1 MVVQFGISNFL
12 TYFDPAVVQFTTN
25 SKESK
30 FSETDCVGNRF
41 YNCLKYTAIF
51 GSNASGKS
59 SFINAIDFFA
69 NAVRNNN
76 LLKQAANLYCKTKK
90 EHQDIPSSFEIVLS
104 FDDVFYQYGFSV
116 LFKTGKILEEY
127 LNKITPSTKSS
138 SVLFDRNTKNFN
150 FDLGVRAKKDFD
162 YRIDDSIQRDIL
174 FLTNVG
180 SLLEQTE
187 ENREELIILLK
198 VYKYIKEQIIIIDKN
213 VKSQYLFAAKEISD
227 DFITILRQFDFNI
240 ESIKKSPVDKNTLLP
255 FLSDDIR
262 NDIAKKVNDTKGGMS
277 SLIANNKLFIFN
289 FKNGDLTIDRIY
301 FKHFNSSSDFE
312 YLEESDGT
320 LRIMDFIPI
329 LLIGNKNVES
339 TFFVDEI
346 EQSLS
351 SDLVIRLFEILREHN
366 SASQIVFTTH
376 LDRLFDRK
384 HFRKDEIYIVDK
396 DKNGE
401 SHFTRFN
408 QFDSPDNINAK
419 YLDGR
424 YGGRPKLF

>member
-1 MVVQFGISNFL
+1 MVTQFGISNFL

-25 SKESK
+25 SKETK
-30 FSETDCVGNRF
+30 FLETDCVGNRF

-59 SFINAIDFFA
+59 SFINAVDFFVSA
-69 NAVRNNN
+69 IRNNN
-76 LLKQAANLYCKTKK
+76 ILKQATNLYCRTRK

-104 FDDVFYQYGFSV
+104 FDDTFYQYGFSV
-116 LFKTGKILEEY
+116 LLKTGKILEEY
-127 LNKITPSTKSS
+127 LNKITPSTKAS
-138 SVLFDRNTKNFN
+138 SVLFDRKTKIFN
-150 FDLGVRAKKDFD
+150 FDLGVKAKKDFE
-162 YRIDDSIQRDIL
+162 YRMDDSVQRDIL
-174 FLTNVG
+174 YLTNVG
-180 SLLEQTE
+180 SLLEQTD
-187 ENREELIILLK
+187 ENKDELIILFK

-240 ESIKKSPVDKNTLLP
+240 ESIKKSPVDKDTLLP
-255 FLSDDIR
+255 FLNDDIR
-262 NDIAKKVNDTKGGMS
+262 NDILKRINDANSSMS
-277 SLIANNKLFIFN
+277 SLFANNKLFVFN
-289 FKNGDLTIDRIY
+289 FKNGEVTIERIY

-320 LRIMDFIPI
+320 LRIIDFIPI
-329 LLIGNKNVES
+329 LLLGNKNVES

-366 SASQIVFTTH
+366 SPSQIVFTTH
-376 LDRLFDRK
+376 LDRLFDRR
-384 HFRKDEIYIVDK
+384 HFRKDEMYIVDK

-408 QFDSPDNINAK
+408 QFDSSDNINTK

-424 YGGRPKLF
+424 YGGRPKLY